1 MAALYLSEAEVAQ
14 VVDMPLALAAVE
26 SAHRALACGDA
37 VDYPRQR
44 VRAGAVIQ
52 HLLQGGLLDARRVT
66 GYKTYT
72 SSRAGARFWLHLFD
86 ADNGD
91 PLAVIEAD
99 RLGMMR
105 TGAAGGVAAR
115 WLARPDARRAVVFGA
130 GWQARGQIEALAL
143 SLQIEEFAVVARDP
157 EKCAGFCADMATQ
170 TGRRVAPAQ
179 DIEAAVRG
187 ADVVVTITTSPK
199 PLFDGTWLPAG
210 CHINA
215 AGSNALIRRELDETS
230 VGRAGL
236 IAVDTRATALREAGD
251 LLPALEKGRLTEGR
265 LVELGEI
272 IAGHRAGRTDPAM
285 ITLFESQGLAVQDLA
300 LGVEVL
306 ARARSA
312 KLGTALP
319 Y

>member
-1 MAALYLSEAEVAQ
+1 MAALYLTENDVAA
-14 VVDMPLALAAVE
+14 VVDMPLAMAAVA
-26 SAHRALACGDA
+26 SAHVALSRGEA

-44 VRAGAVIQ
+44 VRSGAVIQ

-72 SSRAGARFWLHLFD
+72 SSRSGARFWLHLFD

-105 TGAAGGVAAR
+105 TGAVGGVAAR
-115 WLARPDARRAVVFGA
+115 TLARSGSAQALVFGA
-130 GWQARGQIEALAL
+130 GWQARGQVEALAL
-143 SLQIEEFAVVARDP
+143 ALPIERFTIVARDV
-157 EKCAGFCADMATQ
+157 ARRDAFCAEMTKL
-170 TGRRVAPAQ
+170 TGRDVVPAASV
-179 DIEAAVRG
+179 EEAVRA
-187 ADVVVTITTSPK
+187 ADVVVTITTSSK
-199 PLFDGTWLPAG
+199 PLFDGAWLPAG

-215 AGSNALIRRELDETS
+215 AGSNALIRREIDETA

-236 IAVDTRATALREAGD
+236 IVVDARATALREAGD
-251 LLPALEKGRLTEGR
+251 LQPALEKGRLSENR
-265 LVELGEI
+265 LVELGDVL
-272 IAGHRAGRTDPAM
+272 AGFRPGRTDERM

-306 ARARSA
+306 SRARNA
-312 KLGTALP
+312 KLGTDLP

>member
-1 MAALYLSEAEVAQ
+1 MAALYLSEADVAQ
-14 VVDMPLALAAVE
+14 LVDMPLALAAVE
-26 SAHRALACGDA
+26 SAHRALTCGEA

-72 SSRAGARFWLHLFD
+72 SSRAGVRFWLHLFD

-115 WLARPDARRAVVFGA
+115 WLARVDARRAVIFGA

-143 SLQIEEFAVVARDP
+143 SLPIEEFTVVARDAA
-157 EKCAGFCADMATQ
+157 KCEAFCSEMTTQ
-170 TGRRVAPAQ
+170 IGRPVAPAK
-179 DIEAAVRG
+179 DVEAAVRA

-199 PLFDGTWLPAG
+199 PLFDGAWLPAG

-236 IAVDTRATALREAGD
+236 IVVDTRATALREAGD

-272 IAGHRAGRTDPAM
+272 VAGHRVGRTDPAM

-312 KLGTALP
+312 KLGTTLP

>member
-26 SAHRALACGDA
+26 SAHRALACGEA

-66 GYKTYT
+66 GYKTYA
-72 SSRAGARFWLHLFD
+72 SSRAGVRFWLHLFD

-157 EKCAGFCADMATQ
+157 AKCAAFCADMATQ

-199 PLFDGTWLPAG
+199 PLFEGTWLPAG

-215 AGSNALIRRELDETS
+215 AGSNALIRRELDETT

-272 IAGHRAGRTDPAM
+272 VAGHRAGRTDPAM

-306 ARARSA
+306 VRARSA